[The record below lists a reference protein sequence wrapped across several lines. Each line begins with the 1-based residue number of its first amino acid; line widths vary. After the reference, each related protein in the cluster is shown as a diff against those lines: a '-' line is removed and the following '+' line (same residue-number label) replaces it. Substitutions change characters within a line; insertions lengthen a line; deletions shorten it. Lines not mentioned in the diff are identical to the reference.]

1 MKNWLFLCLC
11 FPLSLMGQT
20 EKKVISF
27 EDTENYKLIKGKT
40 EVVSDG
46 YKGRSMSLAS
56 ESEVRF
62 PLQLLPGSKYNVT
75 AWLKTSSGADNVSL
89 QVEGLGRY
97 NTGVSSALA
106 SWSKVEF
113 IVNVPEGDADVTLCA
128 VLGKTIGDTPA
139 FVDEI
144 SIVRIGDFKE
154 MKYTGIPNR
163 NKREIKTEAGI
174 TMQPDEKIQWMLDDK
189 LGMFVHW
196 GLYSGPGKGEWY
208 MENKGILPEEYR
220 KLAYPESGDYYFT
233 AKDFDASKWVALAK
247 KAGMKYMNMVTQH
260 HDGYALFESKYM
272 NAFTSKQTHNRD
284 FVKEYVVACR
294 EAGLKVGIY
303 KTLINWRF
311 PGYYDVT
318 GTDCKPNKF
327 GYHTDVSHKEN
338 ARLMKEELYCQVK
351 ELMTNYGKID
361 QLFWD
366 GGWLGQKGS
375 DEDGAYFWESG
386 KYLSEDS
393 EWPVNNYFRD
403 YEQETGKA
411 LGLMGIVRKYQPDIV
426 VNPRSGWCGDYTC
439 EEGGGAVKGEIR
451 SGVVEK
457 CISLSPGWG
466 YNTLVENPEHVMSLN
481 RIKRFCADCMIRNM
495 CFLINVGPDRHGNIP
510 HYTEQRLLEFGK
522 WVERVG
528 EAIYG
533 TRGGPWEPVDGQY
546 GFTYKGNRIYIYFLG
561 GYNFDTFELP
571 PLDKGMKVISAHN
584 LSSDENVKFRVDRK
598 SGIVFLKNLVLPRGE
613 VTIIS
618 LELNRPV
625 YD

>member
-40 EVVSDG
+40 EFVSDG

-163 NKREIKTEAGI
+163 KKREIKTEAGI

-272 NAFTSKQTHNRD
+272 NAFTSKQTHNR
-284 FVKEYVVACR
+284 
-294 EAGLKVGIY
+294 
-303 KTLINWRF
+303 
-311 PGYYDVT
+311 
-318 GTDCKPNKF
+318 
-327 GYHTDVSHKEN
+327 
-338 ARLMKEELYCQVK
+338 
-351 ELMTNYGKID
+351 
-361 QLFWD
+361 
-366 GGWLGQKGS
+366 
-375 DEDGAYFWESG
+375 
-386 KYLSEDS
+386 
-393 EWPVNNYFRD
+393 
-403 YEQETGKA
+403 
-411 LGLMGIVRKYQPDIV
+411 
-426 VNPRSGWCGDYTC
+426 
-439 EEGGGAVKGEIR
+439 
-451 SGVVEK
+451 
-457 CISLSPGWG
+457 
-466 YNTLVENPEHVMSLN
+466 
-481 RIKRFCADCMIRNM
+481 
-495 CFLINVGPDRHGNIP
+495 
-510 HYTEQRLLEFGK
+510 
-522 WVERVG
+522 
-528 EAIYG
+528 
-533 TRGGPWEPVDGQY
+533 
-546 GFTYKGNRIYIYFLG
+546 
-561 GYNFDTFELP
+561 
-571 PLDKGMKVISAHN
+571 
-584 LSSDENVKFRVDRK
+584 
-598 SGIVFLKNLVLPRGE
+598 VL
-613 VTIIS
+613 
-618 LELNRPV
+618 
-625 YD
+625 